1 VVPGRRSEDFGLAM
15 LFRPGKKLDKNL
27 LTSEINKIMEISK
40 IILDKLNIEKTMK
53 QNQ

>member
-27 LTSEINKIMEISK
+27 LTSEINKIMENFKKYFGHI
-40 IILDKLNIEKTMK
+40 DH
-53 QNQ
+53 